1 VGRGARVGSTDE
13 GVVGDDGVGDDV
25 APRHGV
31 PTRLV
36 LASKSPARRATLV
49 AAGITPE
56 VIVSHVDEPA
66 VLAALP
72 GGRAFSGGATTPAD
86 EVLALA
92 TAKCRAVAEGL
103 QDGRLGLPMQADSDS
118 TRPLG
123 ALPGVLA
130 APVTSP
136 TGAPTGPRVERLVVV
151 GCDSMLE
158 LDGRMLGKPHRP
170 EVARE
175 RIREMHNRS
184 AVLWTGH
191 FAVVLEHAGTGE
203 VGDAGTGP
211 WSLTGEVGASASTI
225 VHFGE
230 MSDAEIDAYVN
241 SGEPLK
247 VAGSF
252 TVDGLGGPFVTGIEG
267 DYHSVV
273 GLSLPLLRSML
284 SDVGVFWPDLWDHR
298 RAGAAR

>member
-1 VGRGARVGSTDE
+1 MRRGT
-13 GVVGDDGVGDDV
+13 
-25 APRHGV
+25 

-36 LASKSPARRATLV
+36 LASKSPARRATLI

-103 QDGRLGLPMQADSDS
+103 ADGRLGLPTEA
-118 TRPLG
+118 G
-123 ALPGVLA
+123 
-130 APVTSP
+130 
-136 TGAPTGPRVERLVVV
+136 TGRLVVV

-158 LDGRMLGKPHRP
+158 LDGRMLGKPHLP

-175 RIREMHNRS
+175 RIREMRKRS

-191 FAVVLEHAGTGE
+191 FAVVLEHAGAGRA
-203 VGDAGTGP
+203 GDADTDTDGWTP
-211 WSLTGEVGASASTI
+211 TGEVGASASTT
-225 VHFGE
+225 VHFGD
-230 MSDAEIDAYVN
+230 MSDAEIDAYVD

-252 TVDGLGGPFVTGIEG
+252 TVDGLGGPFVSGIEG

-273 GLSLPLLRSML
+273 GLSLPLLRAML

-298 RAGAAR
+298 RTTAAR

>member
-1 VGRGARVGSTDE
+1 MRRGI
-13 GVVGDDGVGDDV
+13 
-25 APRHGV
+25 
-31 PTRLV
+31 PTHLV

-72 GGRAFSGGATTPAD
+72 GGRAFSGGTTTPAD

-103 QDGRLGLPMQADSDS
+103 EQGRPALTASAGAD
-118 TRPLG
+118 
-123 ALPGVLA
+123 
-130 APVTSP
+130 
-136 TGAPTGPRVERLVVV
+136 RLVVV

-175 RIREMHNRS
+175 RIREMRNRA

-191 FAVVLEHAGTGE
+191 FAVVLEPAGPGAVRPEGARPGGSALGGSTLGGSTLGGSAPDRAGT
-203 VGDAGTGP
+203 DAGP
-211 WSLTGEVGASASTI
+211 WTQVREIGASASTT
-225 VHFGE
+225 VRFGD
-230 MSDAEIDAYVN
+230 MSDAEIDAYVD

-273 GLSLPLLRSML
+273 GLSLPLLRTML
-284 SDVGVFWPDLWDHR
+284 TEVGVFWPDLWDHR
-298 RAGAAR
+298 RASSAR

>member
-1 VGRGARVGSTDE
+1 MKE
-13 GVVGDDGVGDDV
+13 
-25 APRHGV
+25 GV
-31 PTRLV
+31 PTRVV

-72 GGRAFSGGATTPAD
+72 GGRAFSAGATTPAD

-92 TAKCRAVAEGL
+92 AAKCWAVAEGL
-103 QDGRLGLPMQADSDS
+103 EDGRLELPMQADSEP

-123 ALPGVLA
+123 ASLGTLA
-130 APVTSP
+130 APATSP
-136 TGAPTGPRVERLVVV
+136 TGASTGPRVERLVVV

-175 RIREMHNRS
+175 RIREMRNRS

-203 VGDAGTGP
+203 VGGADTGTGAGAGTSTSP
-211 WSLTGEVGASASTI
+211 WSLTGEVGASASTT

-230 MSDAEIDAYVN
+230 MSDAEIDAYVD

-284 SDVGVFWPDLWDHR
+284 TEVGVFWPDLWDHR
-298 RAGAAR
+298 RAAAAR

>member
-1 VGRGARVGSTDE
+1 MKE
-13 GVVGDDGVGDDV
+13 
-25 APRHGV
+25 GV
-31 PTRLV
+31 PTRVV

-72 GGRAFSGGATTPAD
+72 GGRAFSGGSTTPAD

-103 QDGRLGLPMQADSDS
+103 EQGRIGFPSGEASRAAGFSAAAGLSAAAGSS
-118 TRPLG
+118 G
-123 ALPGVLA
+123 AAGPSGA
-130 APVTSP
+130 AATSV
-136 TGAPTGPRVERLVVV
+136 RRLVVV

-158 LDGRMLGKPHRP
+158 LDARMLGKPHLP
-170 EVARE
+170 DVARE
-175 RIREMHNRS
+175 RIREMRNRS
-184 AVLWTGH
+184 ALLWTGH
-191 FAVVLEHAGTGE
+191 YAVVLEQKASHGQSVPGGWEPTGQ
-203 VGDAGTGP
+203 
-211 WSLTGEVGASASTI
+211 VGASASTA

-230 MSDAEIDAYVN
+230 MSDAEIDAYVD

-252 TVDGLGGPFVTGIEG
+252 TVDGLGGPFITGIEG

-273 GLSLPLLRSML
+273 GLSLPLLRTML
-284 SDVGVFWPDLWDHR
+284 NEVGVFWPDLWDHR
-298 RAGAAR
+298 HEEGASSS

>member
-1 VGRGARVGSTDE
+1 MSRG
-13 GVVGDDGVGDDV
+13 V
-25 APRHGV
+25 A
-31 PTRLV
+31 TRLV

-72 GGRAFSGGATTPAD
+72 GGRAFSGGTTTPAD

-103 QDGRLGLPMQADSDS
+103 ERGRLDLPA
-118 TRPLG
+118 G
-123 ALPGVLA
+123 
-130 APVTSP
+130 
-136 TGAPTGPRVERLVVV
+136 TGADRLVVV

-175 RIREMHNRS
+175 RIREMRNRA

-191 FAVVLEHAGTGE
+191 FAIVL
-203 VGDAGTGP
+203 DRRGP
-211 WSLTGEVGASASTI
+211 GAWALTGQVGASASTT
-225 VHFGE
+225 VHFGD
-230 MSDAEIDAYVN
+230 MSNAEIDAYVD

-273 GLSLPLLRSML
+273 GLSLPLLRTML
-284 SDVGVFWPDLWDHR
+284 REVGMFWPDLWDHR
-298 RAGAAR
+298 RVTAER

>member
-1 VGRGARVGSTDE
+1 MKE
-13 GVVGDDGVGDDV
+13 
-25 APRHGV
+25 GV
-31 PTRLV
+31 PTRVV

-72 GGRAFSGGATTPAD
+72 GGRAFSGGSTTPAD

-103 QDGRLGLPMQADSDS
+103 EQGRIGFPSGQVSE
-118 TRPLG
+118 
-123 ALPGVLA
+123 A
-130 APVTSP
+130 A
-136 TGAPTGPRVERLVVV
+136 GPRGAAGPSGAATASARRLVVV

-158 LDGRMLGKPHRP
+158 LDARMLGKPHLP
-170 EVARE
+170 DVARE
-175 RIREMHNRS
+175 RIREMRNRS
-184 AVLWTGH
+184 ALLWTGH
-191 FAVVLEHAGTGE
+191 YAVVLEQKASHGQSVPGGWEAIGQ
-203 VGDAGTGP
+203 
-211 WSLTGEVGASASTI
+211 VGASASTT

-230 MSDAEIDAYVN
+230 MSDAEIDAYVD

-252 TVDGLGGPFVTGIEG
+252 TVDGLGGPFITGIEG

-273 GLSLPLLRSML
+273 GLSLPLLRTML
-284 SDVGVFWPDLWDHR
+284 NEVGVFWPDLWDHR
-298 RAGAAR
+298 HEEGASTSPGLPG